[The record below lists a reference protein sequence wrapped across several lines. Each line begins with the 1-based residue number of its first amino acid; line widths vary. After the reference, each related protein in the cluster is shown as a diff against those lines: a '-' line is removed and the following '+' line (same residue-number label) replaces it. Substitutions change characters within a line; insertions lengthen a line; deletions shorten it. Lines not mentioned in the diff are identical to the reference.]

1 MAYRRDSDW
10 SLNKNTPDLVYRF
23 LDGTT
28 KRYRKSNGQIY
39 EVVLR
44 GKQCIA
50 VILVPEDEMSVAQFD
65 ELKHWSDDDY
75 QRDDNSEVHNS
86 RGQVNLEAVANTL
99 AASVPFEK
107 EEEPEEFRTLENALR
122 IVAALKLTETQRRR
136 FLMHVRGLTTREIA
150 AIENVEQPAIVQ
162 SLTAVKKK
170 KEKYFS
176 KLAAKH
182 LIKTRKK

>member
-28 KRYRKSNGQIY
+28 KRYRKINGQIY

-65 ELKHWSDDDY
+65 ELKSWSDDNY

-86 RGQVNLEAVANTL
+86 RGQVDLEA
-99 AASVPFEK
+99 VPFEK

-122 IVAALKLTETQRRR
+122 IIAALNLTETQRRR

-162 SLTAVKKK
+162 SLTAVRKK

-176 KLAAKH
+176 KMASKH